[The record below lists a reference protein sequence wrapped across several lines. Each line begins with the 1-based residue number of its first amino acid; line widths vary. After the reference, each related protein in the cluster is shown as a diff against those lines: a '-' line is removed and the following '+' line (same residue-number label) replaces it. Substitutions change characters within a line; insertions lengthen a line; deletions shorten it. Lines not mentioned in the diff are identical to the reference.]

1 MKKALK
7 LFKKLKVRHYIAALL
22 VVAII
27 VTVAILRPSLS
38 RTSNVLDDATLD
50 SFKIS
55 EVNMYQDEDM
65 YTYEAKVTAT
75 KDIDMNIIN
84 ITFTLDDKPF
94 TIIGYVGKSMKAGE
108 ETIIRSS
115 TDVNILNSTDVKYEL
130 KK

>member
-7 LFKKLKVRHYIAALL
+7 LLKKLKVRHYIAVLL

-27 VTVAILRPSLS
+27 VTVAILKPSLS
-38 RTSNVLDDATLD
+38 RTSSVLDDATLD

-75 KDIDMNIIN
+75 EDIDMNFIN

-108 ETIIRSS
+108 EAIIRSS
-115 TDVNILNSTDVKYEL
+115 TDVNILNSTAVKYEL